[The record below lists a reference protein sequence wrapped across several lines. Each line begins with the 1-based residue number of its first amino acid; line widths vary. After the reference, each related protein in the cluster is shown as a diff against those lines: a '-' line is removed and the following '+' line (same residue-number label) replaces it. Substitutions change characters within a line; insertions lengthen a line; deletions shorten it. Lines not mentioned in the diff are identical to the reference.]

1 MHLSLTSF
9 FSRSNFEGRL
19 PMAMEGT
26 FLDISGFWHFQ
37 IPGSFIAF
45 DGASAPVEDF
55 RGECKVKKAKR

>member
-1 MHLSLTSF
+1 
-9 FSRSNFEGRL
+9 
-19 PMAMEGT
+19 MAMEGT

-45 DGASAPVEDF
+45 DGASAYVEDF